1 MTRPARGFTLI
12 EVLVAVAIF
21 AALAAMAWGGLS
33 AVLRTRGH
41 LAAAQEDFTRSVRS
55 VSLLERD
62 LRAAVARG
70 VRGNYGEP
78 LPALR
83 GEADRVELTRHG
95 FAHPQD
101 EARASLERVVY
112 ALDGRRLRRGRY
124 AVLDR
129 AAGSAP
135 ADTVLRDG
143 VKSLRLRYLDAVGH
157 WLEAWPP
164 RDAPQDLLP
173 RAVEFRLDVDGLG
186 EVRRVVE
193 LASTLDAA
201 TPVGGAP

>member
-1 MTRPARGFTLI
+1 M
-12 EVLVAVAIF
+12 
-21 AALAAMAWGGLS
+21 
-33 AVLRTRGH
+33 
-41 LAAAQEDFTRSVRS
+41 
-55 VSLLERD
+55 
-62 LRAAVARG
+62 
-70 VRGNYGEP
+70 
-78 LPALR
+78 
-83 GEADRVELTRHG
+83 
-95 FAHPQD
+95 
-101 EARASLERVVY
+101 VY

-164 RDAPQDLLP
+164 RDAAQDLLP